1 MKTYFT
7 SDLHF
12 SHKRIVEFTNRSK
25 ETSQE
30 DHDSWLTELWN
41 NTVENQDK
49 VFHLGDFSFGT
60 TYEQVAKQVQR
71 LKGQKFFIKGNHD
84 RSKFLDQLKK
94 DRLIQDWYE
103 YKEIMLSDNHA
114 CLFHFPI
121 ASWHKQNYGSL
132 MLHGHS
138 HGAFTGGK
146 GKILDVGI
154 DSAYNIKGKHSFFSE
169 VEVQEYMQQKEI
181 YVADHHRTAKETQ

>member
-12 SHKRIVEFTNRSK
+12 SHKRIVEFTNRGK

-30 DHDSWLTELWN
+30 DHDSWITELWN
-41 NTVENQDK
+41 NTVENQDR

-84 RSKFLDQLKK
+84 RSKFLDQLKE

-103 YKEIMLSDNHA
+103 YKEIKLSDKIA
-114 CLFHFPI
+114 VLFHFPI
-121 ASWHKQNYGSL
+121 ASWHKQNYGIWH
-132 MLHGHS
+132 LHGHS
-138 HGAFTGGK
+138 HGNFSDSK
-146 GKILDVGI
+146 GKMLDVGI
-154 DSAYNIKGKHSFFSE
+154 DSAYNIKGKHEFFSE
-169 VEVQEYMQQKEI
+169 EDIANYMSHREVQT
-181 YVADHHRTAKETQ
+181 ADHHRRMIEKE

>member
-12 SHKRIVEFTNRSK
+12 SHKRIVEFTNRGK

-30 DHDSWLTELWN
+30 DHDEWLTELWN
-41 NTVENQDK
+41 NTVKSQDK

-60 TYEQVAKQVQR
+60 TYEQVALQVSK

-84 RSKFLDQLKK
+84 RSKFLEQLKE

-103 YKEIMLSDNHA
+103 YKEIKLLDNSA

-121 ASWHKQNYGSL
+121 ASWHKQNYGSWH
-132 MLHGHS
+132 LHGHS
-138 HGAFTGGK
+138 HGNFTEGK

-154 DSAYNIKGKHSFFSE
+154 DSAYNITGKHEFFSE
-169 VEVQEYMQQKEI
+169 EDVMNYMQHKEI
-181 YVADHHRTAKETQ
+181 YVADHHRKDIK

>member
-12 SHKRIVEFTNRSK
+12 SHKRIVEFTNRGK

-41 NTVENQDK
+41 NTVETQDK

-60 TYEQVAKQVQR
+60 TYEQVALQVSK

-84 RSKFLDQLKK
+84 RSKFLEQLKE

-103 YKEIMLSDNHA
+103 YKEIKLLDNAA

-138 HGAFTGGK
+138 HGAFTVGK

-181 YVADHHRTAKETQ
+181 YVADRHRTVKETQ

>member
-12 SHKRIVEFTNRSK
+12 SHKRIVEFTNRGK

-41 NTVENQDK
+41 STVENQDK

-60 TYEQVAKQVQR
+60 TYEQVALQVSK
-71 LKGQKFFIKGNHD
+71 LKGQKFFTKGNHD
-84 RSKFLDQLKK
+84 RSKFLDKLKE

-103 YKEIMLSDNHA
+103 YKEIKLSDNYT

-169 VEVQEYMQQKEI
+169 GEVQEYMQQKEI
-181 YVADHHRTAKETQ
+181 YVADHHRTVKETQ

>member
-12 SHKRIVEFTNRSK
+12 SHKRIVEFTNRGK

-30 DHDSWLTELWN
+30 EHDEWLTELWN
-41 NTVENQDK
+41 NTVKSQDK

-60 TYEQVAKQVQR
+60 TYEQVALQVSK

-84 RSKFLDQLKK
+84 RSKFLEQLKE

-103 YKEIMLSDNHA
+103 YKEIKLLDNSA

-121 ASWHKQNYGSL
+121 ASWHKQSYGSWH
-132 MLHGHS
+132 LHGHS
-138 HGAFTGGK
+138 HGNFTEGK
-146 GKILDVGI
+146 GKMLDVGI
-154 DSAYNIKGKHSFFSE
+154 DNSYNLYGKYVLFSLE
-169 VEVQEYMQQKEI
+169 DIQGYMQSREVQ
-181 YVADHHRTAKETQ
+181 VADHHRSNYS